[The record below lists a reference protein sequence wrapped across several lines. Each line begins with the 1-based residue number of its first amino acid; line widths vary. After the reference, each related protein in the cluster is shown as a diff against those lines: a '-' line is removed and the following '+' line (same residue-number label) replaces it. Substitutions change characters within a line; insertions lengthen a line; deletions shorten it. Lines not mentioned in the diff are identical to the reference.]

1 MRSYVYSH
9 EEKDQVNTEESIE
22 PEEFEEFHIEENVSL
37 TFNLKGKIHLSTGW
51 SKKMISLFSRS
62 YSFLSYIEKK
72 LWGSKNPENGSFKKS
87 QPIKKETY
95 CFFLFVFI

>member
-37 TFNLKGKIHLSTGW
+37 TFNLKGIIHLSTEW
-51 SKKMISLFSRS
+51 SKKSL
-62 YSFLSYIEKK
+62 
-72 LWGSKNPENGSFKKS
+72 
-87 QPIKKETY
+87 
-95 CFFLFVFI
+95 

>member
-37 TFNLKGKIHLSTGW
+37 TFNLKG
-51 SKKMISLFSRS
+51 MI
-62 YSFLSYIEKK
+62 IE
-72 LWGSKNPENGSFKKS
+72 
-87 QPIKKETY
+87 
-95 CFFLFVFI
+95 V

>member
-37 TFNLKGKIHLSTGW
+37 TFNLKGIIIIEVYEHKGPLRPNYPSN
-51 SKKMISLFSRS
+51 
-62 YSFLSYIEKK
+62 FL
-72 LWGSKNPENGSFKKS
+72 
-87 QPIKKETY
+87 
-95 CFFLFVFI
+95 